1 MIVLDTDVIS
11 EILKLKPADGFVQNM
26 RQVDLGQT
34 FVTSISFAEMRA
46 GVELL
51 PAGERR
57 DLLDLRINLVFERDF
72 AGRMLDFS
80 GAAAFEFG
88 EIVGRVGPAV
98 FDVMILDAQIAAIAR
113 TRGASVATRNVK
125 HFKLFEV
132 PLYNPWEAP

>member
-11 EILKLKPADGFVQNM
+11 EILKLQPDEGFVRNM
-26 RQVDLGQT
+26 RQMEIGEA

-51 PAGERR
+51 PAGEKR
-57 DLLDLRINLVFERDF
+57 DLLDLRVNLVFERDF

-80 GAAAFEFG
+80 PAAAFEFG
-88 EIVGRVGPAV
+88 EIAGWLGPAI
-98 FDVMILDAQIAAIAR
+98 FTDMLMDAQIAAIAR
-113 TRGASVATRNVK
+113 ARGATVATRNIK

-132 PLYNPWEAP
+132 PLVNPWSD